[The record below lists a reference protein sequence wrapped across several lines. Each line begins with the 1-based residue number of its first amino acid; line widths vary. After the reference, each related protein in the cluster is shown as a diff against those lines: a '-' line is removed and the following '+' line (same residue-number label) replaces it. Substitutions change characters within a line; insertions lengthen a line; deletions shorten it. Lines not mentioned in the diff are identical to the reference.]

1 MSMKTLVPLLL
12 GFMAGHTSQI
22 DTNIEILPA
31 DCDCRDWY
39 GACRHEGDVWTD
51 DATWMYE
58 CKGTNGT
65 DARFVA
71 CATPTGSK
79 EAVPVGQNR
88 TVESLWHS
96 CEANEQRL
104 KYDSEPH
111 CVVDGQIKKVRSE
124 FRDGRFQWLCL
135 ETGRWVV
142 GCFYA
147 NETHPDVYL
156 KIGEHGYNGLIKH
169 VCDRFEDYPGRVQ
182 YYAEVRKDVHVKHP
196 TNKGIN
202 KNFPEPADLR
212 IKNKVDRWLH
222 ESASMFIANEETL
235 RGKVRYLPASR
246 RQWPTGEH

>member
-1 MSMKTLVPLLL
+1 MRLLTAVILTSTSL
-12 GFMAGHTSQI
+12 GLAQADS
-22 DTNIEILPA
+22 NIEILP
-31 DCDCRDWY
+31 DNCDCRDWY
-39 GACRHEGDVWTD
+39 GACRREGDRWTD
-51 DATWMYE
+51 DETWMYE
-58 CKGTNGT
+58 CNGRNGT
-65 DARFVA
+65 DAAFR
-71 CATPTGSK
+71 
-79 EAVPVGQNR
+79 
-88 TVESLWHS
+88 
-96 CEANEQRL
+96 RL
-104 KYDSEPH
+104 CYSDTFKGDGAEPH
-111 CVVDGQIKKVRSE
+111 CLVDGQIKKVRSE

-169 VCDRFEDYPGRVQ
+169 VCDRYEDYPGRVQ

-212 IKNKVDRWLH
+212 IKDKVDRWLH
-222 ESASMFIANEETL
+222 ESASMFIANEEIL
-235 RGKVRYLPASR
+235 RGKIRYLPASR